1 MKIQSILLDFGG
13 TLDADG
19 LDWYDR
25 FYCISRDQGLPL
37 AREEFDQVG
46 KQAGR
51 NIYQHEDIG
60 RLDLDRTAHRLM
72 AEFGKLLPDDT
83 SFDPASAA
91 ESFLSQSRVSL
102 ARNLEVIRELS
113 KHFTLGVLSNNW
125 GNAEG
130 WCDQYGYLPFL
141 DVVVDSGL
149 VGVSKPERRIFEIG
163 LERLGLP
170 ASAVAYV
177 GDRYQTDMVGAKGAG
192 LTTVWVRHPSNT
204 GDSTDGAVDYA
215 IASLPQLLKIKDRW
229 LDV

>member
-1 MKIQSILLDFGG
+1 
-13 TLDADG
+13 
-19 LDWYDR
+19 
-25 FYCISRDQGLPL
+25 
-37 AREEFDQVG
+37 
-46 KQAGR
+46 
-51 NIYQHEDIG
+51 
-60 RLDLDRTAHRLM
+60 M
-72 AEFGKLLPDDT
+72 AEFGKLLPDDA